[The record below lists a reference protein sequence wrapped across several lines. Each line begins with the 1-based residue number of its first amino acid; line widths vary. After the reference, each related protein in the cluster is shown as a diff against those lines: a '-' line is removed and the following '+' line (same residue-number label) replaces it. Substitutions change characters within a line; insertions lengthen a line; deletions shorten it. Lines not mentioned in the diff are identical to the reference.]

1 MRTHIF
7 RFFFLSLYLSLSLS
21 VPCAGSPCKAG
32 SLQTD
37 AHTHT
42 HTSTHQ
48 LSQIPSPCPRL
59 AHAPHRLTGLPPLG
73 GLRSQLVCGG
83 HLCFPLSPLA
93 LFCWIGSHVPS
104 PPYRHTPTGGM
115 IIHVGAGRLVLSPC
129 KWFGT
134 SAKLKCDA
142 SVLRNADEY
151 YWSQVCHPRRI
162 IAEYHR
168 VSTLP
173 FMWESDS

>member
-7 RFFFLSLYLSLSLS
+7 RFFFLSISLSLS
-21 VPCAGSPCKAG
+21 RSRALALHVK
-32 SLQTD
+32 LVVYRLM
-37 AHTHT
+37 HTHT
-42 HTSTHQ
+42 CTHQ
-48 LSQIPSPCPRL
+48 LSPIPSPCPRL
-59 AHAPHRLTGLPPLG
+59 AHAPHCLTGLPPLG

>member
-37 AHTHT
+37 AQTHT
-42 HTSTHQ
+42 HKHPSTVSDSLPLPSFGPRPTPPHGTPTSRRPQVTAR
-48 LSQIPSPCPRL
+48 LRRPS
-59 AHAPHRLTGLPPLG
+59 
-73 GLRSQLVCGG
+73 V
-83 HLCFPLSPLA
+83 FPTLSPRTVLLDRESRA
-93 LFCWIGSHVPS
+93 LP
-104 PPYRHTPTGGM
+104 PPYRHTPIGGM